1 MREILSAE
9 AALGRFPLDPSR
21 LDAAVLGVICRMSR
35 EELALV
41 PEGGDGLGGRIA
53 GFASEARSVEE
64 LCAKAKSRN
73 FTLARVRRCVWQA
86 FLGITREDQLA
97 PPRYLRVLAVG
108 KGGRELLRQMEATAK
123 VPVVTKPAVI
133 NSDPLAQLEA
143 RAENLR
149 SIALDARENY
159 FAKSPYV
166 VK

>member
-1 MREILSAE
+1 M
-9 AALGRFPLDPSR
+9 
-21 LDAAVLGVICRMSR
+21 
-35 EELALV
+35 
-41 PEGGDGLGGRIA
+41 
-53 GFASEARSVEE
+53 
-64 LCAKAKSRN
+64 
-73 FTLARVRRCVWQA
+73 RRCVWQA